1 MEDIRLGSTVLVNSK
16 HKAVVKYIGPTAFA
30 EGIWYGLELER
41 EIGKHEGT
49 VLGHTYFVTAKKR
62 GTFVKLENLTIF
74 DSAVQAAS
82 SIQSVGRM
90 TLAKRKVKQEIT
102 WRTFNTLDADDE
114 AQHLQRQI
122 RLSNTILGSQLSRDH
137 PSASTLD
144 QWEKEILNHVPLE
157 SDYDGPHL
165 TFPITRDQVLTMMEY
180 FRNSKLLHIRYA
192 IQLVNA
198 YRRYIT
204 SLPTLLEIS
213 VEDNETLTI
222 CGDTHGQLQD
232 LYTIYS
238 LNGLPSLTN
247 RYLMNGDFV
256 DRGEYGCE
264 ILFTI
269 MAWSLLYPGEL
280 LNNNQTQKSTT
291 VGSQFLKGAA
301 CMLNRGNHETHAQ
314 NLTGGFML
322 EVLNKYSITINTN
335 PTTPNNENNTI
346 DIGLRL
352 YDTIQSAFDNMPLA
366 TLITKEHKRVFVVH
380 GGLLHRPGVTLSQI
394 AAVKRKRDIPY
405 GLPAFEDKL
414 FEDLMWSDPRSIVAT
429 TPSDRGAGVFFGS
442 DVTENFCSTNRISLV
457 VRSHECV
464 PEGFLYM
471 HGDRLVTIFSASRY
485 CGRGTNRGAI
495 LQLDSNLDASIRQF
509 VATDLNQTQ
518 PTIEHPNGYINND
531 LEYKFNSLLAVDH
544 AHLAT
549 VPDEDIVTTPN
560 IINNSSSFSPNNN
573 AVSSTGK
580 IDAAA
585 QTAQAEAVR
594 KMLMERICLRKPDLY
609 FFFSAADR
617 TGNKDGHVTKV
628 IWADGMRTVLDLEL
642 PWISLCPMLAEIE
655 PDGRINYTKFLDRY
669 RIAMRDSDLE
679 WMENITEQ
687 VCRRVFM
694 GSSNLEETFKAW
706 DEDHSGSIEIDELEI
721 GLIKLNLG
729 LTKSQ
734 IYEIMNV
741 LDTDK
746 DGHIQYSEFTA
757 RFQLSFSRMKDDSVG
772 SSSSP
777 MPTMDNWTISTIN
790 KVGSA
795 LFKGEFGNNAPAVFS
810 SIDTNGDGLLSE
822 EEFITALHRLN
833 LGLTDNDLKRV
844 MRVVDANGSG
854 KINYLEF
861 VTAFKVHDTKT
872 SPLHTQ
878 VPTWSVN
885 TDKGNNSPILSP
897 KIDTD
902 KDATLVPRLPVYA
915 PHTSKLPVIG
925 SESTSLSTSGDNNTT
940 PISSS
945 NWQRGVIE
953 KIIAVLY
960 EYRVELAAA
969 FSMFD
974 TDRSGRISSKEFRVG
989 LQALTSLTS
998 SPLTDMQA
1006 DELLKV
1012 LDTNGDGEIDWQEF
1026 VGAFKLVDMNGN
1038 ATNIGNNTTITGNIS
1053 PSSLSSSNT
1062 HSNDN
1067 SVTSTT
1073 ISSSSSNS
1081 PVHGTGPSIVNP
1093 NIDVGRRNF

>member
-1 MEDIRLGSTVLVNSK
+1 MSL
-16 HKAVVKYIGPTAFA
+16 
-30 EGIWYGLELER
+30 
-41 EIGKHEGT
+41 
-49 VLGHTYFVTAKKR
+49 AKK
-62 GTFVKLENLTIF
+62 K
-74 DSAVQAAS
+74 VQ
-82 SIQSVGRM
+82 
-90 TLAKRKVKQEIT
+90 QEIT
-102 WRTFNTLDADDE
+102 WRTFNTLDANDE
-114 AQHLQRQI
+114 AQHLQRQV
-122 RLSNTILGSQLSRDH
+122 RLSNTILGSQLIREH
-137 PSASTLD
+137 PSGPVLD
-144 QWEKEILNHVPLE
+144 QWEKEILTTVTMDTNE
-157 SDYDGPHL
+157 YDGPHI
-165 TFPITRDQVLTMMEY
+165 TFPITRDQVLAMMEY
-180 FRNSKLLHIRYA
+180 FRQGKQLHIRYA

-198 YRRYIT
+198 YRRYAAT
-204 SLPTLLEIS
+204 LPTLLEIS
-213 VEDNETLTI
+213 VEDQEETLTI

-232 LYTIYS
+232 LYTIYT

-269 MAWSLLYPGEL
+269 MAWSLVYPGEL
-280 LNNNQTQKSTT
+280 LTSNNNNNTM
-291 VGSQFLKGAA
+291 GSQFLKGAA

-322 EVLNKYSITINTN
+322 EVLSKYSANGKGNPNT
-335 PTTPNNENNTI
+335 PSENNI

-352 YDTIQSAFDNMPLA
+352 YDTIQSAFDSMPLA
-366 TLITKEHKRVFVVH
+366 TLITKDHKRVFVVH

-405 GLPAFEDKL
+405 GLPGFEDKL

-429 TPSDRGAGVFFGS
+429 TPSDRGAGVFFGA
-442 DVTENFCSTNRISLV
+442 DVTENFCNTNRISLV

-495 LQLDSNLDASIRQF
+495 LQLDSRLDTSIRQF
-509 VATDLNQTQ
+509 VATELDQTQ
-518 PTIEHPNGYINND
+518 PTIDSTVPTND
-531 LEYKFNSLLAVDH
+531 IENKYNSSVAVDH
-544 AHLAT
+544 AHLTT
-549 VPDEDIVTTPN
+549 VPDEDTATLSA
-560 IINNSSSFSPNNN
+560 SSGNQISSNAFSSPVSSPNS
-573 AVSSTGK
+573 ALIATGK

-617 TGNKDGHVTKV
+617 SGNKDGKVTKIV
-628 IWADGMRTVLDLEL
+628 WADGMRTVLDLEL
-642 PWISLCPMLAEIE
+642 PWISLCSMLAETE
-655 PDGRINYTKFLDRY
+655 TDGRINYTKFLDRY

-687 VCRRVFM
+687 VCRRLFM
-694 GSSNLEETFKAW
+694 GTNNLEETFKTW
-706 DEDHSGSIEIDELEI
+706 DEDNSGAVEIDELEK
-721 GLIKLNLG
+721 GLLKLNLG
-729 LTKSQ
+729 LSKSQ

-746 DGHIQYSEFTA
+746 DGRIQYSEFTA

-772 SSSSP
+772 STKSNQAA
-777 MPTMDNWTISTIN
+777 MDAWTVSTLN

-795 LFKGEFGNNAPAVFS
+795 LFRGEFGTNAPAVFS

-822 EEFITALHRLN
+822 EEFISALHRLK
-833 LGLTDNDLKRV
+833 LGLSDGDLKRI
-844 MRVVDANGSG
+844 MQMVDANGSG

-861 VTAFKVHDTKT
+861 VTAFKVHDTKS

-878 VPTWSVN
+878 VPTWSN
-885 TDKGNNSPILSP
+885 GNGATKGENSPILSS

-902 KDATLVPRLPVYA
+902 SDATLVPRLPVYA

-925 SESTSLSTSGDNNTT
+925 SEATSLSLSSSSSSVSSASSTVTDNNGSTSAT
-940 PISSS
+940 
-945 NWQRGVIE
+945 WQRGVIE

-1026 VGAFKLVDMNGN
+1026 VGAFKLVDMIGSNGN
-1038 ATNIGNNTTITGNIS
+1038 SSATTTAN
-1053 PSSLSSSNT
+1053 
-1062 HSNDN
+1062 
-1067 SVTSTT
+1067 
-1073 ISSSSSNS
+1073 SSNS
-1081 PVHGTGPSIVNP
+1081 NIDNGSTRDPTVSKNSNDASMASSTGSSPHFLGNTSSPSIVNP
-1093 NIDVGRRNF
+1093 NIDLARRNF